1 MDLVLRNL
9 WILLIFVI
17 CCGSV
22 DIIYNIIEEQGVNVI
37 FGNIFV
43 DVRFG
48 DNYNESRID
57 KLKYLF
63 LSQLIYYFVIDLEI
77 SDIKIVK
84 NLDREIICFYK
95 EDCIISLEIVVQFE
109 IGFYFEKI

>member
-22 DIIYNIIEEQGVNVI
+22 DIVYNIIEEQGVNVI

-48 DNYNESRID
+48 DNYNES
-57 KLKYLF
+57 
-63 LSQLIYYFVIDLEI
+63 
-77 SDIKIVK
+77 
-84 NLDREIICFYK
+84 
-95 EDCIISLEIVVQFE
+95 
-109 IGFYFEKI
+109 